1 MLKTIQNLSDFKNLI
16 YRKKLLSKYG
26 LEKVGLFGSLA
37 RGEKFNDIDILVE
50 NYNDNNLLIDFKEEL
65 ESLTGK
71 KVDLVIEKFANP
83 IILYR
88 AKKDLVYVKKYKK

>member
-1 MLKTIQNLSDFKNLI
+1 MNEKIKNISELKKIF

-26 LEKVGLFGSLA
+26 IEKVGLFGSLA
-37 RGEKFNDIDILVE
+37 RGESFKDIDILVE
-50 NYNDNNLLIDFKEEL
+50 NYKSNNSLLDFKNEL
-65 ESLTGK
+65 ETLTGK

-83 IILYR
+83 IILFR